1 MFAVLFR
8 EKRLFT
14 TIILALTV
22 VVFFVIIVVS
32 SILYANFERV
42 GRSLIHSAAKESL
55 VQASHSINLMS
66 ESAKNTALQV
76 YYDPELSKLLFF
88 PDVSSAEVN
97 RAIMQLDNYRNPTYS
112 FIHSI
117 YLFNRLM
124 GSYFLTSPAD
134 ITEVNSIE
142 GFFDEE
148 LTKILNN
155 IQQYKKFSIIPRK
168 IQMPLKNKRESVTAS
183 VYSFIF
189 YENTSGEP
197 INSAVVI
204 NISEEWMREIMDSLN
219 IDPSNDTFIID
230 SEGTTVSSTNKEP
243 MLTNI
248 SGREYVQRI
257 LESSSPSGF
266 FIDAVDGEKSL
277 ITYVTFTSLRWK
289 FVRIIPYHKIIS
301 KVNRMR
307 LDTILIAF
315 GILIC
320 GLTLS
325 YIISKKLY
333 KPIEILQRRSRLL
346 EKEKTKNFTVNR
358 TRLLKDILAG
368 KYGDDLEEVETA
380 FSEYRVELNPEG
392 GFRLGLIEI
401 DNFFQFC
408 KEHGGNVRDTIK
420 NDITNALTG
429 LCRAFS
435 PAEIF
440 NLENDNIVLILQLS
454 KPDAELY
461 EKVKSSL
468 EKTQSM
474 IHRKYGITISATI
487 SSIAY
492 GIEELNRLYEE
503 VLEFSNYRMFQGKGC
518 IIKADA
524 VRVKPADEYSYPVVK
539 EKELIDALMLG
550 NMDRAEELLLQII
563 EETAGYPY
571 TILNLAVLRIFTAIH
586 NATHIIRKHNNITA
600 HLNLGTLMADIKRC
614 ETVEDIIQQFHRV
627 FQTITAYVEQVKN
640 NKHEDLIHKVSVII
654 SEKFSDPN
662 LSLNYI
668 ADSVNLSAA
677 YLGRL
682 IKKTKSESVSDMINN
697 YRLDKAKELLE
708 KTQHPVHAITETIG
722 ITNEPYFY
730 TLFKKKFGV
739 TPNEYRR
746 NIYPESIP

>member
-1 MFAVLFR
+1 
-8 EKRLFT
+8 
-14 TIILALTV
+14 
-22 VVFFVIIVVS
+22 
-32 SILYANFERV
+32 
-42 GRSLIHSAAKESL
+42 
-55 VQASHSINLMS
+55 
-66 ESAKNTALQV
+66 
-76 YYDPELSKLLFF
+76 
-88 PDVSSAEVN
+88 
-97 RAIMQLDNYRNPTYS
+97 
-112 FIHSI
+112 
-117 YLFNRLM
+117 
-124 GSYFLTSPAD
+124 
-134 ITEVNSIE
+134 
-142 GFFDEE
+142 
-148 LTKILNN
+148 
-155 IQQYKKFSIIPRK
+155 
-168 IQMPLKNKRESVTAS
+168 
-183 VYSFIF
+183 
-189 YENTSGEP
+189 
-197 INSAVVI
+197 
-204 NISEEWMREIMDSLN
+204 
-219 IDPSNDTFIID
+219 
-230 SEGTTVSSTNKEP
+230 
-243 MLTNI
+243 
-248 SGREYVQRI
+248 
-257 LESSSPSGF
+257 
-266 FIDAVDGEKSL
+266 
-277 ITYVTFTSLRWK
+277 
-289 FVRIIPYHKIIS
+289 
-301 KVNRMR
+301 
-307 LDTILIAF
+307 
-315 GILIC
+315 
-320 GLTLS
+320 
-325 YIISKKLY
+325 
-333 KPIEILQRRSRLL
+333 
-346 EKEKTKNFTVNR
+346 
-358 TRLLKDILAG
+358 
-368 KYGDDLEEVETA
+368 
-380 FSEYRVELNPEG
+380 
-392 GFRLGLIEI
+392 
-401 DNFFQFC
+401 
-408 KEHGGNVRDTIK
+408 
-420 NDITNALTG
+420 
-429 LCRAFS
+429 
-435 PAEIF
+435 
-440 NLENDNIVLILQLS
+440 
-454 KPDAELY
+454 
-461 EKVKSSL
+461 
-468 EKTQSM
+468 M